1 MYRQVNLNP
10 QGKNV
15 GDCTIR
21 AISAVLD
28 MPWYAVYV
36 DICIKGLE
44 LCDMPSSNDVWGRY
58 LLDKGYTYT
67 AIPNQCPFCY
77 TVKDF
82 CREHSHGSFVI
93 GTGTH
98 VVAVIGG
105 DYYDTWDSGEKVVLY
120 YFERG

>member
-1 MYRQVNLNP
+1 MWVKYNP
-10 QGKNV
+10 NPAGRMV

-98 VVAVIGG
+98 VVAVIDG